1 MNAMNIDLSF
11 WNDYR
16 RVKVD
21 IDRLETSI
29 TDASIHP
36 HVSEGSEDAS
46 SNKSC
51 ANSHQIRIRHV
62 LDKARPIRMRIVRRI
77 QRMRP
82 KATTDYKRTSFRK
95 IEKRWTRITCIL
107 QRVHRPVRFDTS
119 SMSRYSPEAIRT
131 LRSEV
136 KDVVDCSADI
146 RDLLRVQQTEIDS
159 IAQEV
164 EEAKDRLKH
173 SEDQLHRAACYTN
186 KRRSSTILWNMAL
199 GAFCF
204 AAVGAVG
211 GGPVV
216 ASAIHAASQ
225 HCFALG
231 GAAVAVAAVS
241 SRSAAPPDDI
251 SSSASKSSVET
262 NSERKITL
270 HEMHSF
276 HRPSPTRKEDG
287 PPDV

>member
-1 MNAMNIDLSF
+1 MNLDLSF

-21 IDRLETSI
+21 LDRLEASI
-29 TDASIHP
+29 MDVSTHTDA
-36 HVSEGSEDAS
+36 SEGSEDAS
-46 SNKSC
+46 SNELRLS
-51 ANSHQIRIRHV
+51 SHQVQIRDILHR
-62 LDKARPIRMRIVRRI
+62 ARPIRMRIVRRI
-77 QRMRP
+77 RKMRP
-82 KATTDYKRTSFRK
+82 KATTDYKRTSFRT

-107 QRVHRPVRFDTS
+107 QRVHRPVRLDTS
-119 SMSRYSPEAIRT
+119 SISSRYSPEAIRT

-136 KDVVDCSADI
+136 KDVVECSADI
-146 RDLLRVQQTEIDS
+146 RNLLRVQQTEIDS

-173 SEDQLHRAACYTN
+173 SEGELHRAACYTN
-186 KRRSSTILWNMAL
+186 KKRSSTIVWNMAL

-225 HCFALG
+225 HCFAIA

-241 SRSAAPPDDI
+241 SRSATQCDTGGLCSSEAPAESDSEKDI
-251 SSSASKSSVET
+251 PLEEK
-262 NSERKITL
+262 KPIDGCTL
-270 HEMHSF
+270 G
-276 HRPSPTRKEDG
+276 TKDG